1 MTASH
6 QNKNISETADTRKSV
21 HLSASAG
28 SGKTRA
34 LKERYLALLANLDK
48 NGLHFDQAVAI
59 TFTDKAAAE
68 IKKRVMNDLPETML
82 KKIIHGTQDLR
93 ISTIHSFCM
102 NLLKQYPLEAGLPP
116 DFGILDSR
124 DQAYK
129 IKKAVE
135 DALEDS
141 TYTNDPSSP
150 LSTFSIDELVE
161 KITYLLSIRSRLKR
175 IEIDAGGPEGLLQ
188 TFRQGMSKDADYEEI
203 LALVSSSTWRNA
215 FQTMEKLLASAG
227 DGYFSCRGAEHAALA
242 SVQAP
247 ETTYD
252 IARAVFP
259 IYFTAEDSP
268 RKKPPITAKA
278 FVSMQKHREYESL
291 FFQIQD
297 FLANFKKAYLRIH
310 ASDVSEDI
318 IKLYLLAEE
327 KYRESKLR
335 EGLLDFDDLEIS
347 AYRLLQGA
355 ASPDILY
362 WLDRKILHFLV
373 DEFQDTSDI
382 QWAIIHKLTEE
393 LFAGMGTDKPMPPTL
408 FIVGDEK
415 QSIYRFREAN
425 YRLIHDVRT
434 LMEERIPRE
443 AREVLSLEKNYRS
456 TPEIIGTVN
465 QVFSGLWNDL
475 YIPAEAVRKTHA
487 GSVRIIEIPK
497 KRKTQTVSF
506 NGEPEIIALEISKM
520 IATGTPVYEQVA
532 NFATP
537 PHRENRLKQPIQ
549 TELFPA
555 SDEDWRLRPAGYG
568 DCAILIQSR
577 TRLKEYEAALQ
588 SQGIPY
594 RVVGGIGFYEEIEIQ
609 AIINILFYLWNHD
622 DVLSLFS
629 ALKSP
634 LFGLHESDIARMVLA
649 DHEVPHALKQQYPEV
664 WRMLSRWTEI
674 ARLVPLAGLIH
685 RIVDDSC
692 AYVKFG
698 KINQQA
704 IFNIDKLLDTAGEF
718 DRRGYTTLQ
727 DFVEWIRNIRDTE
740 QREATSDMNLPGF
753 EGSVS
758 ILTVHKAKGLE
769 YPIVFLPGI
778 DQASQSLTIGPE
790 ALVLEDMQKNEEVR
804 RRMAVRSACNPVY
817 EELWT
822 GEQQEYMREYQRL
835 LYVAM
840 TRARDHLIMSG
851 TLSTGK
857 TSAYRKNTWLDFLHK
872 TLPLEN
878 HEVSSS
884 EIITYSFPGWQQEAL
899 TVNMPLE
906 HPALTEQIGIISAD
920 TKNVGENI
928 SPLPSTKTPEWKKV
942 TDVLVQKDEG
952 LLDIYPG
959 HHPGAGVSAL
969 TRGSVMHRCLQE
981 FTIQGA
987 YDLDKIISEF
997 SDLPAS
1003 DSTEGRIFIA
1013 DVQSV
1018 LESVLQK
1025 EDFSWIFSKKDTSY
1039 SELPFLL
1046 KKDLSLISGVIDRII
1061 IQEKTG
1067 FIIDYKAIQIKD
1079 EEDLALWIDHYRPQV
1094 QIYCAAAK
1102 EIFRLD
1108 TVEGYLFFL
1117 DSHRLQLISKL

>member
-1 MTASH
+1 MTVSH
-6 QNKNISETADTRKSV
+6 QNKNITETADTRKSV

-34 LKERYLALLANLDK
+34 LKERYLALLANLNK
-48 NGLHFDQAVAI
+48 NGLHFDQVVAI

-68 IKKRVMNDLPETML
+68 IKKRVMSDLPETML

-141 TYTNDPSSP
+141 TYANDPSSP

-188 TFRQGMSKDADYEEI
+188 TFRQGMGKDANYEEVC
-203 LALVSSSTWRNA
+203 ALVSSSTWRHA

-227 DGYFSCRGAEHAALA
+227 DGYLSCRGAEHTALA
-242 SVQAP
+242 SAQTP
-247 ETTYD
+247 ETAYD

-259 IYFTAEDSP
+259 LYFTAEDSP
-268 RKKPPITAKA
+268 RKKLPITAKA
-278 FVSMQKHREYESL
+278 FGSMQKRREYESL

-297 FLANFKKAYLRIH
+297 FLANFKRAYRGIQ
-310 ASDVSEDI
+310 ASDVSENI
-318 IKLYLLAEE
+318 LKLYLLAEE

-347 AYRLLQGA
+347 AYRLLQGTA
-355 ASPDILY
+355 FPDILY

-393 LFAGMGTDKPMPPTL
+393 LFAGMGMDKPMPPTL

-443 AREVLSLEKNYRS
+443 AREILSLEKNYRS
-456 TPEIIGTVN
+456 TPEVIATVN
-465 QVFSGLWNDL
+465 LVFSGLWNNL
-475 YIPAEAVRKTHA
+475 YTPAETVRKKHT

-497 KRKTQTVSF
+497 SHRMQAVS
-506 NGEPEIIALEISKM
+506 NSEAEIIALEISKM
-520 IATGTPVYEQVA
+520 ITNGTPVYEQVA
-532 NFATP
+532 NFTTP
-537 PHRENRLKQPIQ
+537 PHPENGPKQPIQ
-549 TELFPA
+549 TNLFPSSA
-555 SDEDWRLRPAGYG
+555 EDWRMRPAGYG

-649 DHEVPHALKQQYPEV
+649 EHEVPHALKHQYPEV

-674 ARLVPLAGLIH
+674 ARLIPLAGLIH

-692 AYVKFG
+692 AYVRFG

-740 QREATSDMNLPGF
+740 QREATSDMNLPEF

-790 ALVLEDMQKNEEVR
+790 ALILEDMRKNGDIR

-822 GEQQEYMREYQRL
+822 GEQQEYLREYQRL

-857 TSAYRKNTWLDFLHK
+857 TSAYRKNTWLDFLHQ

-884 EIITYSFPGWQQEAL
+884 EIITYSFPGWQQEVLAAD
-899 TVNMPLE
+899 MPLE
-906 HPALTEQIGIISAD
+906 HPTLTEQIGTISAD

-928 SPLPSTKTPEWKKV
+928 SPLPLAKITVWKKV
-942 TDVLVQKDEG
+942 TDFLVQKDEG
-952 LLDIYPG
+952 LLDVYPD
-959 HHPGAGVSAL
+959 HHPGAGISPL

-981 FTIQGA
+981 FTIQEA

-1003 DSTEGRIFIA
+1003 DSTEGQIFIA

-1025 EDFSWIFSKKDTSY
+1025 EDFSWIFTKKDTSY

-1046 KKDLSLISGVIDRII
+1046 KKDMSLISGVIDRII
-1061 IQEKTG
+1061 IQEKIG
-1067 FIIDYKAIQIKD
+1067 FVIDYKAILIKG